1 MLVEPVTT
9 RAATRA
15 SGVMRRFSREWRR
28 ARARTVSP
36 AATPV
41 ACGGVSRAERATVA
55 KEQAR
60 WIKRFE
66 APVELRRRIRRFAR
80 DTGVQ

>member
-1 MLVEPVTT
+1 
-9 RAATRA
+9 
-15 SGVMRRFSREWRR
+15 
-28 ARARTVSP
+28 
-36 AATPV
+36 
-41 ACGGVSRAERATVA
+41 VSRAERATFA

-80 DTGVQ
+80 NTGVQ